1 MQKFLLILGVIL
13 LTACNTVKPITV
25 QETAIV
31 KPPLNLM
38 VKPLVLKDVN
48 FQMQD
53 DYYILDELN
62 FQNMSENQLK
72 ILWKLREYQ
81 IILNSY
87 QNYYEK

>member
-1 MQKFLLILGVIL
+1 MQKFLLILGVIF

-31 KPPLNLM
+31 KPPLNLT
-38 VKPLVLKDVN
+38 VKPLALKDVN